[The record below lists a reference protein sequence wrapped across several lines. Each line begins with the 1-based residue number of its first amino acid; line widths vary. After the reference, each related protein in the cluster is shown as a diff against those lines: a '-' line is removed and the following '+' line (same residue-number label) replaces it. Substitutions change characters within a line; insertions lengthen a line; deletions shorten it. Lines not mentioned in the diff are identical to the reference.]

1 MSYSGIGLNHQLE
14 VDGQVF
20 VSNIE
25 SGSTIPFEIY
35 SDYSNKGALTESRQ
49 LRLRVNPSEIPNST
63 SHIDM
68 GIDNQNGEYFYISQ
82 PVFDSTI
89 SGNKHLFN
97 IDNTGQVNI
106 LTPNIIC
113 GSLTTSNVTTQNINN
128 LMDKINISNDFGL
141 KAGSVIEIDYTNT
154 VPREIITISK
164 TSVAAAS
171 FYSYTSIMV
180 LSTGGKLYS
189 AGYNNYGQLG
199 LGDTINRRTLTPVV
213 GEGSSGVVDVKSGA
227 WHHIIL
233 KQNNALYSCG
243 YNGYG
248 QLGLGNYDY
257 PSKFTIMTGDGSSG
271 VVDFSTSFY
280 STIFV
285 KNTGAAYGCGLN
297 SQGMLGGSSGT
308 TPALIPGEG
317 SSGVTKCSVGN
328 THSMLLKSDAVYIS
342 GDNIFGQCGQGYSG
356 GSLTT
361 FTLANGEGSSG
372 VTKIAAGDQFSVILK
387 NDGAVYGCGYDSNG
401 QLGRGTTYP
410 YPTVF
415 TTAVGEGAANV
426 TDIVTTFMARHVLIK
441 KSNGKIYGTGLNS
454 FGQLGLGDTSN
465 RLTFTEIPSTEGAT
479 NISVGS
485 NLSSIVLDSN
495 VYVTGKID
503 INNISPY
510 KTTFTQLDYPVS
522 DNVVFNIN
530 NTISS
535 NTVIKHALEDDNENN
550 GAVYGL
556 YRTPTNDDVMRIG
569 VFTTNPTNY
578 ITINEN
584 STVSASGYSQFT
596 GFHSGVTKKS
606 IEKNLIVSVDN
617 TIPLAIFSTSDVLTG
632 VSISDIEND
641 PNVFGV
647 SDGDEHYNA
656 LGDGTVWVSDANGT
670 LNAGDYI
677 TSSTLS
683 GYGVRQEGSRKMNY
697 TVAKILQ
704 NCDFTNAKRFLSMS
718 EDKTLSTITKEEYL
732 SNTGNVYRAEVVAC
746 TYHCG

>member
-1 MSYSGIGLNHQLE
+1 M
-14 VDGQVF
+14 
-20 VSNIE
+20 
-25 SGSTIPFEIY
+25 
-35 SDYSNKGALTESRQ
+35 
-49 LRLRVNPSEIPNST
+49 
-63 SHIDM
+63 
-68 GIDNQNGEYFYISQ
+68 
-82 PVFDSTI
+82 
-89 SGNKHLFN
+89 
-97 IDNTGQVNI
+97 
-106 LTPNIIC
+106 
-113 GSLTTSNVTTQNINN
+113 
-128 LMDKINISNDFGL
+128 
-141 KAGSVIEIDYTNT
+141 
-154 VPREIITISK
+154 
-164 TSVAAAS
+164 
-171 FYSYTSIMV
+171 
-180 LSTGGKLYS
+180 
-189 AGYNNYGQLG
+189 
-199 LGDTINRRTLTPVV
+199 
-213 GEGSSGVVDVKSGA
+213 
-227 WHHIIL
+227 
-233 KQNNALYSCG
+233 
-243 YNGYG
+243 
-248 QLGLGNYDY
+248 
-257 PSKFTIMTGDGSSG
+257 
-271 VVDFSTSFY
+271 
-280 STIFV
+280 
-285 KNTGAAYGCGLN
+285 
-297 SQGMLGGSSGT
+297 
-308 TPALIPGEG
+308 
-317 SSGVTKCSVGN
+317 
-328 THSMLLKSDAVYIS
+328 
-342 GDNIFGQCGQGYSG
+342 
-356 GSLTT
+356 
-361 FTLANGEGSSG
+361 
-372 VTKIAAGDQFSVILK
+372 
-387 NDGAVYGCGYDSNG
+387 
-401 QLGRGTTYP
+401 
-410 YPTVF
+410 
-415 TTAVGEGAANV
+415 
-426 TDIVTTFMARHVLIK
+426 
-441 KSNGKIYGTGLNS
+441 
-454 FGQLGLGDTSN
+454 
-465 RLTFTEIPSTEGAT
+465 
-479 NISVGS
+479 GS